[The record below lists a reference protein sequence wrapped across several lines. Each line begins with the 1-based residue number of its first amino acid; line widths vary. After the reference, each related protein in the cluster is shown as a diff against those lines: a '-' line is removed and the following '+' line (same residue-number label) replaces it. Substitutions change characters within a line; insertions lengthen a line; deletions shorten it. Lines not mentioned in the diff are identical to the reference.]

1 MRQDVRSESP
11 GGVGDVPL
19 LARNRCKPASSQDF
33 ILTCLS
39 LSVII
44 VNNQR
49 KPQLG
54 LLLAIFH
61 VLMEAL
67 G

>member
-11 GGVGDVPL
+11 GGVGDVSL
-19 LARNRCKPASSQDF
+19 LARNRCASPHHHK

-44 VNNQR
+44 FHNQR
-49 KPQLG
+49 QPQLG
-54 LLLAIFH
+54 LLLAISH
-61 VLMEAL
+61 ALMGAL

>member
-19 LARNRCKPASSQDF
+19 LARNRCASPHHHK

-49 KPQLG
+49 KPRLG
-54 LLLAIFH
+54 LLLAISH
-61 VLMEAL
+61 VLMGAL

>member
-11 GGVGDVPL
+11 GGVGDVSL
-19 LARNRCKPASSQDF
+19 LARNRCASPHHHKV
-33 ILTCLS
+33 LTCFS

-49 KPQLG
+49 QPQWG

-61 VLMEAL
+61 ALMGAF

>member
-19 LARNRCKPASSQDF
+19 LARNRCASPHHHK

>member
-19 LARNRCKPASSQDF
+19 LARNRCASPHHHK

-61 VLMEAL
+61 ALMGAL

>member
-19 LARNRCKPASSQDF
+19 LARNRCASPHHHKV
-33 ILTCLS
+33 LTCLS

-44 VNNQR
+44 VSNQR
-49 KPQLG
+49 QPQLG

-61 VLMEAL
+61 ALMGAL